1 MWDNE
6 PSKQQHLSHDL
17 PCPYCGHAG
26 HRFLPCDHECGCEI
40 EPLVA
45 QPVRRRNAG

>member
-6 PSKQQHLSHDL
+6 PSKHEILSHDL

-26 HRFLPCDHECGCEI
+26 HRYLPCDRDCGCKVEG
-40 EPLVA
+40 VVVDGSRA
-45 QPVRRRNAG
+45 AAG